1 MKLRDHPLMTYYGAH
16 SWPPSWS
23 RRRGSHENTRP
34 IGEIG
39 ILKDVLPSTLAP
51 QKICF
56 LTIEHC
62 GAEYIGTLL
71 LSDPVFCREIW
82 TILVQNC
89 GKAMRD
95 IGEIDMSHTLLS
107 RENAVELRPG
117 GYTWD

>member
-1 MKLRDHPLMTYYGAH
+1 MKLRDHPLMRYYRAH

-62 GAEYIGTLL
+62 GAAGIITVD
-71 LSDPVFCREIW
+71 SDW
-82 TILVQNC
+82 
-89 GKAMRD
+89 
-95 IGEIDMSHTLLS
+95 GEVRADAGSK
-107 RENAVELRPG
+107 VELTASRLFLQILQG
-117 GYTWD
+117 AKSRGELEDEA

>member
-1 MKLRDHPLMTYYGAH
+1 MTYYGAH

-56 LTIEHC
+56 LTIEHY

>member
-71 LSDPVFCREIW
+71 LSDPLFCREIW

-95 IGEIDMSHTLLS
+95 IGEIDMSHTL
-107 RENAVELRPG
+107 
-117 GYTWD
+117 